1 MTSSR
6 LSLLAAAALGFAAA
20 SPAAAL
26 TGYKASGHLQVSGG
40 ISVAQSR
47 STTKNHTCQTGNT
60 REKAAA
66 RSKLVGTAR
75 KTTVVAC
82 EQPPR
87 SNMLPTL
94 KQTAQ
99 NALTA
104 LG

>member
-6 LSLLAAAALGFAAA
+6 LSLLAATALALAAA

-26 TGYKASGHLQVSGG
+26 TGYKASAALQVTTR
-40 ISVAQSR
+40 ISVAQSS

-60 REKAAA
+60 REKAPA

-87 SNMLPTL
+87 SNVLPSL